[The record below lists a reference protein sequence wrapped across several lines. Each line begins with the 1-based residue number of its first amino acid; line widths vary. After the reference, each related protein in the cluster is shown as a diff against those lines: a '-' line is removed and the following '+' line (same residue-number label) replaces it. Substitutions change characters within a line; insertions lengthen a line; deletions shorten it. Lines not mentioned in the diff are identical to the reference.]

1 MDFEDLISALMN
13 PGEEGVPETIY
24 DDLRGAYSGVSE
36 RANSAD
42 AKIAAL
48 TESNESLLSE
58 IATLK
63 AKNYD
68 LLMSVSSDN
77 SGDNIETDDDGE
89 DDEPAGVDDLISYD
103 DDDDKDD
110 K

>member
-1 MDFEDLISALMN
+1 MNFEDLISALMN

-77 SGDNIETDDDGE
+77 SGDNIETDDGE